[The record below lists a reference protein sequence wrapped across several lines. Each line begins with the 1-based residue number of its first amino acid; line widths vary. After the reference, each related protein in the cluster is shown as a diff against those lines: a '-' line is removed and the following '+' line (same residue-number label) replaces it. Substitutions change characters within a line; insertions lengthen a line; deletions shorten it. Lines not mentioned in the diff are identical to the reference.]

1 MHKTRLNNHIFNKNL
16 LNNQNYVIN
25 RKLKI
30 SLLID
35 FFIKKNTIIFPLNLI
50 LFINKFISIK
60 ILSNFYT
67 NNRDLVT
74 LFVIH
79 TVIAIFLLP
88 VLLFSSFFYFIIYVY
103 ISFIMLN
110 AINDFNISNI
120 YIMGPRKSRSLS
132 KRRYLKSFV
141 NYISVGDNVLK
152 NSSWAFIQVL
162 MFTSFVFWF
171 YLVFNLIF

>member
-1 MHKTRLNNHIFNKNL
+1 MHKTRLNNHVFNKNL

-30 SLLID
+30 SVLLD
-35 FFIKKNTIIFPLNLI
+35 FFMKKNTIIFPLNLI
-50 LFINKFISIK
+50 LLLNKFISIK

-67 NNRDLVT
+67 NKRDLVT
-74 LFVIH
+74 LFMIH
-79 TVIAIFLLP
+79 TILAIFLLP

-103 ISFIMLN
+103 ISFIILN

-120 YIMGPRKSRSLS
+120 YIMGPRRSRSLS
-132 KRRYLKSFV
+132 ERTYLKRFV
-141 NYISVGDNVLK
+141 NYISVGDNVMT

-162 MFTSFVFWF
+162 MFSSFVFWF